1 MPPSRRFCPLLLTNA
16 ALLAAGISPSTPAYP
31 LSLSEAGGDATF
43 QAQELHLEVHINQ
56 DPAAL
61 LARFSLRGQTLSAS
75 AQTLRELGLRLPAG
89 IGAKSPEIALEQLSG
104 VRVDYDARNQRLD
117 LEVPVQM
124 LDRPTTYLRAGPERS
139 AAAVSDTSPGLLL
152 NYDLHAQQLQG
163 DRDIDGF
170 LELRLFGLGSGT
182 WSSSQ
187 NTRLASDRTGQHA
200 TSTRF
205 DSRWQL
211 DLPDRMLSLSLGD
224 QLSGA
229 LSWSR
234 SARFA
239 GLHIARDFS
248 LQPYRVTTPLSSFA
262 GEAVLP
268 STVDLYIN
276 GVRQASQ
283 RVAPGRFQLD
293 AMPALNGIGQAQLR
307 VTDINGHSS
316 ALEFPLYGAPEL
328 LQPGLSDWSLDI
340 GVLRRDYGIRSFA
353 YDHRPL
359 ASASLRH
366 GLGERLTLEAHAEV
380 AQDLQLGGLGAVALL
395 GHRGGML
402 NASFS
407 GSQAAGLHGSQR
419 SLGYQ
424 WNAPGFSVSAST
436 QRRSQHFV
444 DAPAY
449 LRQATLPLRTDRFFV
464 GFGNVHSGQLSLNYI
479 SQHYPGNPD
488 TRLAGGGWS
497 RSLPGQA
504 WISLQFNH
512 DLGERGMDN
521 VYLYI
526 SAPLDRHTQ
535 LSSAL
540 RHADDGNGMT
550 LEANHSPAV
559 DNDGW
564 GWRAQTST
572 GTGAQSSAHLEINHL
587 DEQGRWSL
595 GLDHVSDIG
604 TLAYANS
611 TGSLAWFGSGLHRLR
626 RADDA
631 FVLVSTSGV
640 PGVPIRLQNQ
650 RVGSTDA
657 RGELLV
663 APLHAWQRNLLSIDP
678 LALPADMQI
687 DAIEQQVVPAARS
700 GVRATFRLQ
709 PGKPL
714 SVHILGLDKRWLP
727 AGTQAEI
734 ESQGRIVTRT
744 VIGHDG
750 QLYLDNAPAEARLRV
765 RQDGRE
771 CRLALPDPGKPPATP
786 LALEP
791 AQCQP

>member
-1 MPPSRRFCPLLLTNA
+1 MPPSRRFFPLLLANA
-16 ALLAAGISPSTPAYP
+16 ALAAAAVSPSMPARP
-31 LSLSEAGGDATF
+31 LSWPEAGDGARF
-43 QAQELHLEVHINQ
+43 PAQELHLEVHINQ
-56 DPAAL
+56 DPDGT
-61 LARFSLRGQTLSAS
+61 LARLSLRGQTLSAS
-75 AQTLRELGLRLPAG
+75 AQTLRELGLRLPPG
-89 IGAKSPEIALEQLSG
+89 IAAEAPDIRLDQLSG

-117 LEVPVQM
+117 LEVPVHM

-139 AAAVSDTSPGLLL
+139 AVAVSNTSPGLLL

-163 DRDIDGF
+163 ERDIDGY
-170 LELRLFGLGSGT
+170 LELRLFGLGPGT

-187 NTRLASDRTGQHA
+187 NTRLGSGPGGEHA
-200 TSTRF
+200 TSTRL

-234 SARFA
+234 SARMA
-239 GLHIARDFS
+239 GLHLARDFS

-293 AMPALNGIGQAQLR
+293 AMPALNGIGQAQLL

-328 LQPGLSDWSLDI
+328 LQRGLSDWSLDI

-353 YDHRPL
+353 YDHQPL

-366 GLGERLTLEAHAEV
+366 GLGERLTLEAHAEA
-380 AQDLQLGGLGAVALL
+380 AQDLQLAGIGAVGLL
-395 GHRGGML
+395 ADRGGVL
-402 NASFS
+402 SASVS
-407 GSQAAGLHGSQR
+407 GSQAGGLRGSQR

-436 QRRSQHFV
+436 QRRSPRFA

-464 GFGNVHSGQLSLNYI
+464 GFGNVHSGQFSLNYI
-479 SQHYPGNPD
+479 SQRYPGMPD
-488 TRLAGGGWS
+488 IRLAGAGWS

-504 WISLQFNH
+504 WISLQLNH
-512 DLGERGMDN
+512 DLGERDMDN
-521 VYLYI
+521 IYLYV
-526 SAPLDRHTQ
+526 STPLDRHTQ

-540 RHADDGNGMT
+540 RHADDGNGVT
-550 LEANHSPAV
+550 LEANHSQV
-559 DNDGW
+559 LDNGDW
-564 GWRAQTST
+564 GWRAQTS
-572 GTGAQSSAHLEINHL
+572 TGAQSSAHLEINHL
-587 DEQGRWSL
+587 HEQGRWAL
-595 GLDHVSDIG
+595 GLDHISDIG
-604 TLAYANS
+604 TLAYVNS

-631 FVLVSTSGV
+631 FALVSTSGV

-650 RVGSTDA
+650 PVGSTDA

-687 DAIEQQVVPAARS
+687 DAFEQQVVPAARS

-709 PGKPL
+709 PSKPL
-714 SVHILGLDKRWLP
+714 SVNILGLDKRWLR
-727 AGTQAEI
+727 AGTPAVI
-734 ESQGRIVTRT
+734 ESHGRAVTST

-750 QLYLDNAPAEARLRV
+750 QLYLDNVPADASLRV
-765 RQDGRE
+765 RQDSRE
-771 CRLALPDPGKPPATP
+771 CRLALPDPGSPPVAP
-786 LALEP
+786 IALEP
-791 AQCQP
+791 LQCHP

>member
-1 MPPSRRFCPLLLTNA
+1 MPPPRKFFPLLFTNA

-31 LSLSEAGGDATF
+31 LSLSEAGGDATS

-56 DPAAL
+56 DPAAT

-75 AQTLRELGLRLPAG
+75 AQTLRELGLRLPTG
-89 IGAKSPEIALEQLSG
+89 IAAEAPDIALEQLSG

-117 LEVPVQM
+117 LQVPVQM
-124 LDRPTTYLRAGPERS
+124 LDRPTTYLHAGPERR
-139 AAAVSDTSPGLLL
+139 AAAVTNTSPGLLL

-170 LELRLFGLGSGT
+170 LELRLFGLGPGT

-187 NTRLASDRTGQHA
+187 NTRLASDRTGEHA
-200 TSTRF
+200 TSTRL

-234 SARFA
+234 SARMA
-239 GLHIARDFS
+239 GLHLARDFS

-293 AMPALNGIGQAQLR
+293 AMPALNGIGQAQLL

-366 GLGERLTLEAHAEV
+366 GLGEQLTLEAHAEA
-380 AQDLQLGGLGAVALL
+380 AQDLQLGGIGAVALL

-402 NASFS
+402 NASFG
-407 GSQAAGLHGSQR
+407 GSQAAGRHGSQR

-436 QRRSQHFV
+436 QRRSRHFV
-444 DAPAY
+444 DAPDY
-449 LRQATLPLRTDRFFV
+449 LRQATLPLRTDRFFI
-464 GFGNVHSGQLSLNYI
+464 GFGNVHSGQFSLNYI
-479 SQHYPGNPD
+479 SQHYPGNPE
-488 TRLAGGGWS
+488 TRLAGAGWS

-521 VYLYI
+521 AYLYI
-526 SAPLDRHTQ
+526 STPLDRHTQ

-540 RHADDGNGMT
+540 RHADDGNAVT
-550 LEANHSPAV
+550 LEANHSPAM
-559 DNDGW
+559 DNEGW
-564 GWRAQTST
+564 GWRAQAST
-572 GTGAQSSAHLEINHL
+572 GVQASAHLEINHL

-595 GLDHVSDIG
+595 GLDHVGDIG
-604 TLAYANS
+604 TLAYLNS
-611 TGSLAWFGSGLHRLR
+611 TGSLAWFGGGLHRLR
-626 RADDA
+626 RADDGFA
-631 FVLVSTSGV
+631 LVTTSGL

-650 RVGSTDA
+650 WVGNTDA

-687 DAIEQQVVPAARS
+687 DAVEQQVVPAARS
-700 GVRATFRLQ
+700 GVRAAFRLQ

-714 SVHILGLDKRWLP
+714 SVQILGLDKHWLP
-727 AGTQAEI
+727 AGTQAVI

-750 QLYLDNAPAEARLRV
+750 QLYLDNAPADARLRV
-765 RQDGRE
+765 RLDGRE
-771 CRLALPDPGKPPATP
+771 CRLALPAPGSLPATTI
-786 LALEP
+786 ALEP
-791 AQCQP
+791 LQCQR

>member
-1 MPPSRRFCPLLLTNA
+1 
-16 ALLAAGISPSTPAYP
+16 
-31 LSLSEAGGDATF
+31 LSEAGGDATF

>member
-1 MPPSRRFCPLLLTNA
+1 M
-16 ALLAAGISPSTPAYP
+16 
-31 LSLSEAGGDATF
+31 SEAGGDATF

-56 DPAAL
+56 DPAAS

-89 IGAKSPEIALEQLSG
+89 IAAESPEIALEQLSG

-200 TSTRF
+200 TSTRL

-248 LQPYRVTTPLSSFA
+248 LQPYRVNTPLSSFA

-380 AQDLQLGGLGAVALL
+380 ALDLQQGGLGAVALL

-464 GFGNVHSGQLSLNYI
+464 GFGNVHSGQFSLNYI

-709 PGKPL
+709 PSKPL
-714 SVHILGLDKRWLP
+714 SVKILGLDKRWLP

>member
-1 MPPSRRFCPLLLTNA
+1 
-16 ALLAAGISPSTPAYP
+16 
-31 LSLSEAGGDATF
+31 
-43 QAQELHLEVHINQ
+43 
-56 DPAAL
+56 
-61 LARFSLRGQTLSAS
+61 
-75 AQTLRELGLRLPAG
+75 
-89 IGAKSPEIALEQLSG
+89 
-104 VRVDYDARNQRLD
+104 
-117 LEVPVQM
+117 
-124 LDRPTTYLRAGPERS
+124 
-139 AAAVSDTSPGLLL
+139 
-152 NYDLHAQQLQG
+152 
-163 DRDIDGF
+163 
-170 LELRLFGLGSGT
+170 
-182 WSSSQ
+182 
-187 NTRLASDRTGQHA
+187 
-200 TSTRF
+200 
-205 DSRWQL
+205 
-211 DLPDRMLSLSLGD
+211 
-224 QLSGA
+224 
-229 LSWSR
+229 
-234 SARFA
+234 
-239 GLHIARDFS
+239 
-248 LQPYRVTTPLSSFA
+248 
-262 GEAVLP
+262 
-268 STVDLYIN
+268 
-276 GVRQASQ
+276 
-283 RVAPGRFQLD
+283 
-293 AMPALNGIGQAQLR
+293 
-307 VTDINGHSS
+307 
-316 ALEFPLYGAPEL
+316 
-328 LQPGLSDWSLDI
+328 
-340 GVLRRDYGIRSFA
+340 
-353 YDHRPL
+353 
-359 ASASLRH
+359 
-366 GLGERLTLEAHAEV
+366 
-380 AQDLQLGGLGAVALL
+380 
-395 GHRGGML
+395 ML

-464 GFGNVHSGQLSLNYI
+464 GFGNVHSGQFSLNYI

-714 SVHILGLDKRWLP
+714 SVQILGLDKRWLP

>member
-56 DPAAL
+56 DPAAS

-464 GFGNVHSGQLSLNYI
+464 GFGNVHSGQFSLNYI

-611 TGSLAWFGSGLHRLR
+611 TGSLSWFGSGLHRLR

-714 SVHILGLDKRWLP
+714 SVQILGLDKRWLP

>member
-56 DPAAL
+56 DPAAS

-89 IGAKSPEIALEQLSG
+89 IAAESPEIALEQLSG

-200 TSTRF
+200 TSTRL

-248 LQPYRVTTPLSSFA
+248 LQPYRVNTPLSSFA

-380 AQDLQLGGLGAVALL
+380 ALDLQQGGLGAVALL

-464 GFGNVHSGQLSLNYI
+464 GFGNVHSGQFSLNYI

-709 PGKPL
+709 PSKPL
-714 SVHILGLDKRWLP
+714 SVKILGLDKRWLP

>member
-56 DPAAL
+56 DPAAS

-89 IGAKSPEIALEQLSG
+89 IAAKSPEIALEQLSG

-328 LQPGLSDWSLDI
+328 LQPG
-340 GVLRRDYGIRSFA
+340 
-353 YDHRPL
+353 
-359 ASASLRH
+359 
-366 GLGERLTLEAHAEV
+366 
-380 AQDLQLGGLGAVALL
+380 
-395 GHRGGML
+395 
-402 NASFS
+402 
-407 GSQAAGLHGSQR
+407 
-419 SLGYQ
+419 
-424 WNAPGFSVSAST
+424 
-436 QRRSQHFV
+436 
-444 DAPAY
+444 
-449 LRQATLPLRTDRFFV
+449 
-464 GFGNVHSGQLSLNYI
+464 
-479 SQHYPGNPD
+479 
-488 TRLAGGGWS
+488 
-497 RSLPGQA
+497 
-504 WISLQFNH
+504 
-512 DLGERGMDN
+512 
-521 VYLYI
+521 
-526 SAPLDRHTQ
+526 
-535 LSSAL
+535 
-540 RHADDGNGMT
+540 
-550 LEANHSPAV
+550 
-559 DNDGW
+559 
-564 GWRAQTST
+564 
-572 GTGAQSSAHLEINHL
+572 
-587 DEQGRWSL
+587 
-595 GLDHVSDIG
+595 
-604 TLAYANS
+604 
-611 TGSLAWFGSGLHRLR
+611 
-626 RADDA
+626 
-631 FVLVSTSGV
+631 
-640 PGVPIRLQNQ
+640 
-650 RVGSTDA
+650 
-657 RGELLV
+657 
-663 APLHAWQRNLLSIDP
+663 
-678 LALPADMQI
+678 
-687 DAIEQQVVPAARS
+687 
-700 GVRATFRLQ
+700 
-709 PGKPL
+709 
-714 SVHILGLDKRWLP
+714 
-727 AGTQAEI
+727 
-734 ESQGRIVTRT
+734 
-744 VIGHDG
+744 
-750 QLYLDNAPAEARLRV
+750 
-765 RQDGRE
+765 
-771 CRLALPDPGKPPATP
+771 
-786 LALEP
+786 
-791 AQCQP
+791 

>member
-56 DPAAL
+56 DPAAS

-714 SVHILGLDKRWLP
+714 SVQILGLDKRWLP

>member
-56 DPAAL
+56 DPAAS

-89 IGAKSPEIALEQLSG
+89 IAAKSPEIALEQLSG

-239 GLHIARDFS
+239 GLHIARVFS

-464 GFGNVHSGQLSLNYI
+464 GFGNVHSGQFSLNYI

-714 SVHILGLDKRWLP
+714 SVQILGLDKRWLP

>member
-1 MPPSRRFCPLLLTNA
+1 M
-16 ALLAAGISPSTPAYP
+16 
-31 LSLSEAGGDATF
+31 SEAGGDATF

-56 DPAAL
+56 DPAAS

-89 IGAKSPEIALEQLSG
+89 IAAKSPEIALEQLSG

-464 GFGNVHSGQLSLNYI
+464 GFGNVHSGQFSLNYI

-714 SVHILGLDKRWLP
+714 SVQILGLDKRWLP

>member
-464 GFGNVHSGQLSLNYI
+464 GFGNVHSGQFSLNYI

-714 SVHILGLDKRWLP
+714 SVQILGLDKRWLP

>member
-56 DPAAL
+56 DPAAS

-464 GFGNVHSGQLSLNYI
+464 GFGNVHSGQFSLNYI

-540 RHADDGNGMT
+540 RYADDGNGMT

-714 SVHILGLDKRWLP
+714 SVQILGLDKRWLP

>member
-1 MPPSRRFCPLLLTNA
+1 
-16 ALLAAGISPSTPAYP
+16 
-31 LSLSEAGGDATF
+31 LSEAGGDATF

-56 DPAAL
+56 DPAAS

-89 IGAKSPEIALEQLSG
+89 IAAESPEIALEQLSG

-200 TSTRF
+200 TSTRL

-248 LQPYRVTTPLSSFA
+248 LQPYRVNTPLSSFA

-380 AQDLQLGGLGAVALL
+380 ALDLQQGGLGAVALL

-464 GFGNVHSGQLSLNYI
+464 GFGNVHSGQFSLNYI

-709 PGKPL
+709 PSKPL
-714 SVHILGLDKRWLP
+714 SVKILGLDKRWLP

>member
-1 MPPSRRFCPLLLTNA
+1 M
-16 ALLAAGISPSTPAYP
+16 
-31 LSLSEAGGDATF
+31 SEAGGDATF